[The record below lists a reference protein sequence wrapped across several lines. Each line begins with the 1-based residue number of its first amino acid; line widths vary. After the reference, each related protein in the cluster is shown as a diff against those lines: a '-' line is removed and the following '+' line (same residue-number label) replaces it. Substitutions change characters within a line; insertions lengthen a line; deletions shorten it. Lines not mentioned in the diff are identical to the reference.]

1 MTCNKGHLY
10 FDFHEIERYVVYCTN
25 CKYRN
30 KMISDAIFITIPTP
44 EKLCDNEKCKAK
56 KVTVELE
63 NPFLSGE
70 TTYTGCL
77 FCDDCL
83 N

>member
-1 MTCNKGHLY
+1 
-10 FDFHEIERYVVYCTN
+10 
-25 CKYRN
+25 
-30 KMISDAIFITIPTP
+30 MISDAIFITIPTP
-44 EKLCDNEKCKAK
+44 ENFCDNEKCKAK